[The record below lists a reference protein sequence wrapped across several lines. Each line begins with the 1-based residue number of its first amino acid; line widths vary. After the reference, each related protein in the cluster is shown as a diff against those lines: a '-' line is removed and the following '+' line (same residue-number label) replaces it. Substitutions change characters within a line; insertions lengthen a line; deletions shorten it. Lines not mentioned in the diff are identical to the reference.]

1 MRFVHSVLGIL
12 LLAAP
17 VLAVAQQNAVPGP
30 PETEDAA
37 GSAWVLDK
45 PMYWRIGTTDT
56 EIVVQRGF
64 VHDKASIPR
73 SLWALLPPF
82 GPYTRPAVIHDYLYW
97 TRSCTRLQADNL
109 LMIAMKEN
117 GVGAFKRFLIY
128 RGVRMGGQ
136 AAWNKNATAR
146 KDGYAR
152 FIDPATFGG
161 TESWPQIRSRLKQ
174 AGDTSLEP
182 AESDKRYC
190 ELGNS
195 KDVPTQPVP
204 MTKSLEG

>member
-1 MRFVHSVLGIL
+1 MGFVHSVLRIL

-17 VLAVAQQNAVPGP
+17 VLAVAQEPTKGAS
-30 PETEDAA
+30 ETEDAS
-37 GSAWVLDK
+37 GSAWVLDE

-97 TRSCTRLQADNL
+97 TRRCTRLQADNL

-128 RGVRMGGQ
+128 RGVRMGGRS
-136 AAWNKNATAR
+136 AWNKNETAR
-146 KDGYAR
+146 KDGYVR
-152 FIDPATFGG
+152 FIDPADFDGIET
-161 TESWPQIRSRLKQ
+161 WPQIRSRLRQ
-174 AGDTSLEP
+174 AGGPSLEP
-182 AESDKRYC
+182 VESDKRYC
-190 ELGNS
+190 EFGNS
-195 KDVPTQPVP
+195 KDVPTKEFP
-204 MTKSLEG
+204 MTKSVES